1 MRDGTLIS
9 FLQRLIAR
17 PEFGPFV
24 LLIGEIVA
32 FTMRSPAFLS
42 AGNISNSLAFTPE
55 LGMIALGMT
64 LLMISGEF
72 DLSVGSVFGF
82 APIVMWTFY
91 NAHISSLEVGF
102 LIAMAIAAVIGFVN
116 GWLVTRLKIP
126 SFLVTLG
133 MLLVVRGTALYIT
146 SGFPQRTWAANSP
159 LMAII
164 VGEFSI
170 GELRIHTSLLCA
182 DPVQSWELDSGGGW
196 QPGSRPCARRTRFA
210 YQDFAVYLDGSP
222 FRLRRCDQLD
232 SSFSGQPKQWHPIRA
247 GGDRYGGNRRYRAY
261 RRSWHDHRHSH
272 RRADPAHD
280 A

>member
-82 APIVMWTFY
+82 APIVMWTLY
-91 NAHISSLEVGF
+91 NTRTTSLEVGF
-102 LIAMAIAAVIGFVN
+102 MVAMALAVVVGFAN
-116 GWLVTRLKIP
+116 GWLATPLQNP
-126 SFLVTLG
+126 P
-133 MLLVVRGTALYIT
+133 LVV
-146 SGFPQRTWAANSP
+146 P
-159 LMAII
+159 
-164 VGEFSI
+164 
-170 GELRIHTSLLCA
+170 LCA
-182 DPVQSWELDSGGGW
+182 
-196 QPGSRPCARRTRFA
+196 C
-210 YQDFAVYLDGSP
+210 
-222 FRLRRCDQLD
+222 
-232 SSFSGQPKQWHPIRA
+232 
-247 GGDRYGGNRRYRAY
+247 
-261 RRSWHDHRHSH
+261 
-272 RRADPAHD
+272 
-280 A
+280 

>member
-64 LLMISGEF
+64 LL
-72 DLSVGSVFGF
+72 
-82 APIVMWTFY
+82 
-91 NAHISSLEVGF
+91 
-102 LIAMAIAAVIGFVN
+102 
-116 GWLVTRLKIP
+116 
-126 SFLVTLG
+126 
-133 MLLVVRGTALYIT
+133 LVVRGTALYIT

-170 GELRIHTSLLCA
+170 GELRIHTSLL
-182 DPVQSWELDSGGGW
+182 W
-196 QPGSRPCARRTRFA
+196 F
-210 YQDFAVYLDGSP
+210 
-222 FRLRRCDQLD
+222 
-232 SSFSGQPKQWHPIRA
+232 I
-247 GGDRYGGNRRYRAY
+247 
-261 RRSWHDHRHSH
+261 
-272 RRADPAHD
+272 
-280 A
+280 